1 MVKHVVGMEG
11 QCMTTDRI
19 TANKKLVES
28 FIDQL
33 FTQGNLDA
41 VDIYLHP
48 NLINHDA
55 PFPGAPDGPEGMR
68 QAAGMFRQAIP
79 DWHSDVEE
87 LIGEGDLVVE
97 RFTASGTH
105 RGELMGV
112 APTGKVIV
120 LRGIQIFR
128 IEGDKIVERW
138 GRLDE
143 VGLLRQLKLIPDS
156 TAQPS
161 ELD

>member
-1 MVKHVVGMEG
+1 M
-11 QCMTTDRI
+11 
-19 TANKKLVES
+19 
-28 FIDQL
+28 
-33 FTQGNLDA
+33 
-41 VDIYLHP
+41 
-48 NLINHDA
+48 
-55 PFPGAPDGPEGMR
+55 
-68 QAAGMFRQAIP
+68 P

-87 LIGEGDLVVE
+87 LIGDGDLVVE

-112 APTGKVIV
+112 EPTGKVMV

-143 VGLLRQLKLIPDS
+143 VGLLRQLRLIPG
-156 TAQPS
+156 
-161 ELD
+161 

>member
-1 MVKHVVGMEG
+1 
-11 QCMTTDRI
+11 MTTDRI

-41 VDIYLHP
+41 VDLYLHP

-79 DWHSDVEE
+79 DWHSEVEE

-97 RFTASGTH
+97 RFIASGTH

-112 APTGKVIV
+112 SPTGKVIV

-138 GRLDE
+138 GRFDE
-143 VGLLRQLKLIPDS
+143 AGLLRQLRLIPD
-156 TAQPS
+156 
-161 ELD
+161 